1 MVMPQVP
8 VVTLP
13 VPPALPQMTILPN
26 QAIPASTNVKVY
38 DVVTGSLM
46 EYSTNLLIPI
56 GQGYV
61 TAPTGYTF
69 VTLAEP
75 AFTISPST
83 DSGLET
89 PLDSTEEFKKELE
102 TITPEEIV
110 AHSRSASPC
119 PPQQEQKAS
128 QNKKYRHRSK
138 QIRID
143 EVHEELR
150 VKYTAMGLYA
160 GDDEVLRGFDT
171 VRVHVKT
178 FHALNEIK
186 FPLQDIENDRRVQIL
201 KIATPFSMKNRYQK
215 KGFIVYLKLAS
226 TNQVEVVQS
235 IFAKYKQH
243 FAKCDIALR
252 KEDKEKLN
260 SITAQDGD
268 VLPMLESQKVM
279 GDADFSDWSL
289 PPRMA
294 KQRSIGA

>member
-8 VVTLP
+8 VMTLP
-13 VPPALPQMTILPN
+13 VPPVLPQMTVLPN
-26 QAIPASTNVKVY
+26 QAIQASTNVKVY
-38 DVVTGSLM
+38 DIATASLV
-46 EYSTNLLIPI
+46 EYNTNQLIQL
-56 GQGYV
+56 GNGYV
-61 TAPTGYTF
+61 TAPAGYTF

-75 AFTISPST
+75 SFTISPST
-83 DSGLET
+83 DSGLDT
-89 PLDSTEEFKKELE
+89 TEEFKKELE
-102 TITPEEIV
+102 TIAPEEVV

-119 PPQQEQKAS
+119 PQEPKAP

-150 VKYTAMGLYA
+150 VKYSKMGLYA

-226 TNQVEVVQS
+226 SNQVEIVQS

-252 KEDKEKLN
+252 KEDKEKM
-260 SITAQDGD
+260 SSTITANDGV
-268 VLPMLESQKVM
+268 VLPMLKSQKAM
-279 GDADFSDWSL
+279 ESADFSDWSL
-289 PPRMA
+289 PPRMN

>member
-13 VPPALPQMTILPN
+13 VPPVLPQMTILPN
-26 QAIPASTNVKVY
+26 QAIQASTNVKVY
-38 DVVTGSLM
+38 DIATASLV
-46 EYSTNLLIPI
+46 EYNTNQLIQL
-56 GQGYV
+56 GNGWV
-61 TAPTGYTF
+61 TAPAGWTF
-69 VTLAEP
+69 VTLADP
-75 AFTISPST
+75 SFTISPST
-83 DSGLET
+83 DSGLEV
-89 PLDSTEEFKKELE
+89 LDSTEEFKKELE

-119 PPQQEQKAS
+119 PQESKAP

-150 VKYTAMGLYA
+150 VKYTAKGLYA

-186 FPLQDIENDRRVQIL
+186 FPLQDIENDSRVQIL

-226 TNQVEVVQS
+226 SNQVEVVQS
-235 IFAKYKQH
+235 IFAKYKEH

-252 KEDKEKLN
+252 KEDKEKVSSIS
-260 SITAQDGD
+260 SITANDGD
-268 VLPMLESQKVM
+268 VLPILESQKVM
-279 GDADFSDWSL
+279 EHADFSDWSL
-289 PPRMA
+289 PPRMN